1 MWGITLV
8 LRVKADVR
16 FEVNLAVAVL
26 SPERARVNLK
36 DKITCRDRPS
46 DNYPCRCHS
55 SPTPAHPLPLSYTTT
70 ISSASLLT
78 GSRVLEGQ
86 MASKELKTY
95 TREEVEKVCNLSM
108 VERLE
113 ELTGAV
119 VQHNTPD
126 DLVSST
132 ALQYV

>member
-1 MWGITLV
+1 M
-8 LRVKADVR
+8 KADVR

-26 SPERARVNLK
+26 SPERARVK
-36 DKITCRDRPS
+36 DKITCRDRPTGS

-70 ISSASLLT
+70 ISSASLLI

>member
-26 SPERARVNLK
+26 SPERARVK

-70 ISSASLLT
+70 ISSAPQLT
-78 GSRVLEGQ
+78 GSRVIVGQ
-86 MASKELKTY
+86 MATKELKTY
-95 TREEVEKVCNLSM
+95 TREEVEKVCNLSLE
-108 VERLE
+108 ERRE
-113 ELTGAV
+113 ELTGTMFCST
-119 VQHNTPD
+119 TPQ
-126 DLVSST
+126 T
-132 ALQYV
+132 TW

>member
-1 MWGITLV
+1 
-8 LRVKADVR
+8 
-16 FEVNLAVAVL
+16 
-26 SPERARVNLK
+26 
-36 DKITCRDRPS
+36 
-46 DNYPCRCHS
+46 
-55 SPTPAHPLPLSYTTT
+55 
-70 ISSASLLT
+70 
-78 GSRVLEGQ
+78 

-108 VERLE
+108 VERRE